1 MLLAIVPHRLVLLR
15 MSVGGCR
22 YSATD
27 HTQYNQ
33 SLAHCP
39 QEAVCRN
46 CMPLGPEEVETCWA
60 IDTPILYTLSSFGK
74 VKAQGLGGRNEHLM
88 MSEVFQR
95 GPIVCSIATPDA
107 FDYGQASFAA
117 LLPIRGSR
125 LWT

>member
-1 MLLAIVPHRLVLLR
+1 MLLAVVPHPLVLRR
-15 MSVGGCR
+15 MSVGCR

-27 HTQYNQ
+27 HTQYDQ
-33 SLAHCP
+33 KLAHCP

-60 IDTPILYTLSSFGK
+60 IDTPILYKLSSFGK

-88 MSEVFQR
+88 MSEVIQR

-107 FDYGQASFAA
+107 FDYGQASAA
-117 LLPIRGSR
+117 LLPVRGPH